1 MDFTLTF
8 GHFTIFWLFLP
19 KAKWEKKKKK
29 KLELKFVLFKLA
41 ADWDQPMTEP
51 HLTSKGK
58 VYLIFFYVPF
68 PIMMHFWFFRF

>member
-51 HLTSKGK
+51 HLTS
-58 VYLIFFYVPF
+58 
-68 PIMMHFWFFRF
+68 